1 MMEAERDPE
10 GDDEPK
16 VEKQGR
22 DEPAHPE
29 RDRQAGHQRDRKRRE
44 HQPAPGVPADAKPQ
58 RGQTRTDQREDG
70 DARRAL
76 PVAASRVGQPREQRA
91 DSVLSRYSSC
101 PIAQK
106 TTSGTSATS
115 RNSTARGQSH
125 PAGLSSNTFDSQ
137 LTTFP
142 L

>member
-1 MMEAERDPE
+1 MMNQRLRSKAATNLRTPNATA
-10 GDDEPK
+10 
-16 VEKQGR
+16 R
-22 DEPAHPE
+22 PATSVT
-29 RDRQAGHQRDRKRRE
+29 ANAASTS
-44 HQPAPGVPADAKPQ
+44 QPPGVPADAKPQ

-115 RNSTARGQSH
+115 RNSTARGQLH

-137 LTTFP
+137 LTTF
-142 L
+142 LL